1 LARQKSLAEYAM
13 TDQEQA
19 PVEDKSEDSFADALS
34 AIALVVIAVVITVYW
49 VSNQ

>member
-1 LARQKSLAEYAM
+1 M

-19 PVEDKSEDSFADALS
+19 PAEEHNEDSFVDAIS
-34 AIALVVIAVVITVYW
+34 AIALVVIAVVISVYW